1 MACLFALPGYGKGG
15 VVMATGTIR
24 TLLAGAALGAA
35 VVTVAWWVSNQPPIP
50 THREI
55 ILAYQQGRIDAL
67 KLNPVSWDLE
77 QACVGIWAGR
87 LPVDTQK

>member
-1 MACLFALPGYGKGG
+1 
-15 VVMATGTIR
+15 MATGTIR
-24 TLLAGAALGAA
+24 SIVSGAIVGG
-35 VVTVAWWVSNQPPIP
+35 VVGYTVWWVSNQPPMP

-55 ILAYQQGRIDAL
+55 ILAYQQGRVDAL

>member
-1 MACLFALPGYGKGG
+1 
-15 VVMATGTIR
+15 MATGTIR
-24 TLLAGAALGAA
+24 TLLAGAVMGGA
-35 VVTVAWWVSNQPPIP
+35 VVMAAWWVDNQPPRP

-55 ILAYQQGRIDAL
+55 ILAYQQGRVDAL

-77 QACVGIWAGR
+77 QACVGLWAGR